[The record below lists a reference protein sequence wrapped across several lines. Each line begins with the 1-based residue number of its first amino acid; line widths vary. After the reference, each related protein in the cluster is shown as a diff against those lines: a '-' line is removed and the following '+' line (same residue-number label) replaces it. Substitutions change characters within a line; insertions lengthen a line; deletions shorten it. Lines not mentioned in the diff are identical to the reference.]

1 MKKYQLLLI
10 FWRLDE
16 IFNLIFIHF
25 GLRNWLLAIL
35 YRYSFPHFFHLI
47 TVILH
52 VWVFLW
58 TASFAGWHKGMQNW
72 PHGIFFVFSSLPTSD
87 FPSVNQL
94 KKYISLQNQEYI
106 FLWQISGIFH
116 FFHSRNFCLLI
127 LLCLSCILSCQ
138 WFHPPLLERKSCYLR
153 QQMKY
158 LENDDFSK

>member
-1 MKKYQLLLI
+1 MLLI

-58 TASFAGWHKGMQNW
+58 TASFAGWHRGMQNW
-72 PHGIFFVFSSLPTSD
+72 SHRIFYLCLEAFLLLISHQSTNLKSIFPYRTKNTYSFDKFQEFFISFIPEIFV
-87 FPSVNQL
+87 
-94 KKYISLQNQEYI
+94 
-106 FLWQISGIFH
+106 
-116 FFHSRNFCLLI
+116 CLLI
-127 LLCLSCILSCQ
+127 LFCLSCILSCQ
-138 WFHPPLLERKSCYLR
+138 WFHPLLLERKSCYLR